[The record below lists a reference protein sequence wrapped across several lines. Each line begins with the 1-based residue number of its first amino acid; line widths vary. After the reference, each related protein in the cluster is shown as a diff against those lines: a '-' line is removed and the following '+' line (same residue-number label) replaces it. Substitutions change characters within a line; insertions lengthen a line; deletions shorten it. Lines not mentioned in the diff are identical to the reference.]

1 MTEPE
6 KSLLWLSV
14 GVGIIGLM
22 IRARGKRQEEI
33 LGTIGTFEARL
44 PQDMVVLGGVKDA
57 RAAPGVARVMP

>member
-14 GVGIIGLM
+14 GIGIIGLL
-22 IRARGKRQEEI
+22 IRARHRKEEEVA
-33 LGTIGTFEARL
+33 GTIGTAEARL
-44 PQDMVVLGGVKDA
+44 PSLMVVQGIKDA